1 MPCDYESI
9 RKANIK
15 GYGEYDHHLSFLG
28 QLYSERTHFI
38 FELLQNAEDAGA
50 KRVLFNLFED
60 SLEVMHDGRPFDD
73 DDVKGVCGVGE
84 GTKSSDL
91 TQIGK
96 FGIGFKSVYA
106 YTSKPE
112 IHSGDEHF
120 YIEKFVRPNSA
131 PPKNIDF
138 PWTTLFIFPFD
149 KSDIQPEKAHIE
161 ISKGL
166 RKMSLQTL
174 LFLDNIQ
181 TIEYSL
187 PDQTRNAYYR
197 KEQIWK
203 SCKRVVLSAQNSIE
217 NEYYLVFEKSL
228 PVPDAPKKKVK
239 TQIAF
244 KILKQDG
251 SECMQHVH
259 NSPLFVFFP
268 TDKATHLGFFIQGPY
283 RTTPSRDNVP
293 KNDEWNEKL
302 VLETK
307 DLIIMSLLK
316 IKKMGLLTVSVLDTM
331 PIRPDNFQKEDLF
344 YPIAK
349 GLEKAF
355 QENEFL
361 PTNSDGFVCARHAK
375 LARGSNLR
383 KLLSNE
389 QLTSLMQSSEKV
401 KWLNEAITQDNYP
414 DLRRY
419 LMVNLQI
426 EEINPAGFIKKLSKT
441 FIEKQPDDWMIL
453 FYSKIEKSL
462 THAKFLLRDKPVIR
476 LENGSHVTPFT
487 NKKPNAY
494 LNMSTM
500 ETDLPVVKSTLIQ
513 DEASKKFLKNLGI
526 PELDIVAE
534 VIEKIV
540 PKYNNKV
547 SGIIHNDEHLKDIEK
562 IHLAWQTDSK
572 EKRGRLWKELSET
585 PFIRSERQ
593 SNGGFVYMKPSKL
606 YFHSHELQL
615 YFSGNNDVGFVSNEY
630 PEKMMN
636 FFTDVGVQKEVRI
649 IKKEADT
656 MGYISIKSERGD
668 HQRGIDGFDPDMMVE
683 GLKHALSSPPTKEKS
698 AFIWNKIA
706 KPNARYI
713 RGTIECASR
722 KTFDAGKKKDCLSR
736 FGLLLNESEWLPG
749 TSGDYEKPCS
759 IKLKELPEI
768 FKRDEQLA
776 QQLAIKLDYIEK
788 IAEQMNISEEDVV
801 IIDQNRE
808 AFEQWKES
816 QKKAQFPSRTSMNP
830 ERRQNKLELQLGNAS
845 HKKYEARSRT
855 VKTSNTESDQTTW
868 LRNTYTNDDGQ
879 LICQICE
886 KEMPF
891 KKRNGEYYFEAVEL
905 LSKNDFPK
913 EHVSQF
919 IALCPLCAA
928 KYKEFIKR
936 DLTAMASLKTRL
948 IETNDCAIDLAFGE
962 FKETIR
968 FVETHRNDI
977 RTNLKYIP
985 ER

>member
-106 YTSKPE
+106 YTSTPE
-112 IHSGDEHF
+112 IHSGNEHF

-131 PPKNIDF
+131 PPKNIDS

-174 LFLDNIQ
+174 LFLDNIH

-244 KILKQDG
+244 KLLKQDG

-316 IKKMGLLTVSVLDTM
+316 IKKMELLTVSVLDTM

-383 KLLSNE
+383 KLLS
-389 QLTSLMQSSEKV
+389 K
-401 KWLNEAITQDNYP
+401 A
-414 DLRRY
+414 
-419 LMVNLQI
+419 
-426 EEINPAGFIKKLSKT
+426 
-441 FIEKQPDDWMIL
+441 
-453 FYSKIEKSL
+453 
-462 THAKFLLRDKPVIR
+462 
-476 LENGSHVTPFT
+476 
-487 NKKPNAY
+487 
-494 LNMSTM
+494 
-500 ETDLPVVKSTLIQ
+500 
-513 DEASKKFLKNLGI
+513 
-526 PELDIVAE
+526 
-534 VIEKIV
+534 
-540 PKYNNKV
+540 
-547 SGIIHNDEHLKDIEK
+547 
-562 IHLAWQTDSK
+562 
-572 EKRGRLWKELSET
+572 
-585 PFIRSERQ
+585 
-593 SNGGFVYMKPSKL
+593 
-606 YFHSHELQL
+606 ELQ
-615 YFSGNNDVGFVSNEY
+615 
-630 PEKMMN
+630 
-636 FFTDVGVQKEVRI
+636 
-649 IKKEADT
+649 
-656 MGYISIKSERGD
+656 
-668 HQRGIDGFDPDMMVE
+668 
-683 GLKHALSSPPTKEKS
+683 
-698 AFIWNKIA
+698 
-706 KPNARYI
+706 
-713 RGTIECASR
+713 
-722 KTFDAGKKKDCLSR
+722 
-736 FGLLLNESEWLPG
+736 
-749 TSGDYEKPCS
+749 
-759 IKLKELPEI
+759 
-768 FKRDEQLA
+768 
-776 QQLAIKLDYIEK
+776 
-788 IAEQMNISEEDVV
+788 
-801 IIDQNRE
+801 
-808 AFEQWKES
+808 
-816 QKKAQFPSRTSMNP
+816 
-830 ERRQNKLELQLGNAS
+830 
-845 HKKYEARSRT
+845 
-855 VKTSNTESDQTTW
+855 
-868 LRNTYTNDDGQ
+868 
-879 LICQICE
+879 
-886 KEMPF
+886 
-891 KKRNGEYYFEAVEL
+891 
-905 LSKNDFPK
+905 
-913 EHVSQF
+913 
-919 IALCPLCAA
+919 
-928 KYKEFIKR
+928 
-936 DLTAMASLKTRL
+936 
-948 IETNDCAIDLAFGE
+948 
-962 FKETIR
+962 
-968 FVETHRNDI
+968 
-977 RTNLKYIP
+977 
-985 ER
+985 